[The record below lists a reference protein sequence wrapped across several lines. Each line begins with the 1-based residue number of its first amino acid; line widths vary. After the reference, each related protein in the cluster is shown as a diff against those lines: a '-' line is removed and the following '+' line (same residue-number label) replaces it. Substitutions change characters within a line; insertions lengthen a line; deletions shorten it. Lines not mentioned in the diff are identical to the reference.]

1 MKNYFYL
8 LLTLLFTFATSCS
21 VDKVSDEEFESI
33 KGSWLLTSWHIN
45 NPVDLNND
53 GIATSDFSAGCFT
66 DSNIVF
72 NNEGR
77 GTIFFSS
84 KVEYHT
90 EEENGNI
97 TYMVTCATSTELK
110 PSPISYSVDKD
121 IITIYDEDRISQL
134 VKENNR
140 LALTI
145 EGGFITRDI
154 NTFEI
159 TSKQDVTYYFTR
171 P

>member
-1 MKNYFYL
+1 MKNYYYL
-8 LLTLLFTFATSCS
+8 LLTLLLVLASSCS
-21 VDKVSDEEFESI
+21 VDKVTDEEFETI
-33 KGSWLLTSWHIN
+33 KGSWQLTSWSID

-72 NNEGR
+72 NSDGR
-77 GTIFFSS
+77 GSIFFSS

-90 EEENGNI
+90 KEENGGI

-110 PSPISYSVDKD
+110 PSPINYTVDND
-121 IITIYDEDRISQL
+121 VITIYDEDRISQL
-134 VKENNR
+134 VIENDR
-140 LALTI
+140 LSLTI
-145 EGGFITRDI
+145 EGGFFTKDI
-154 NTFEI
+154 ETFEI
-159 TSKQDVTYYFTR
+159 TSKQNVTYYFTR